1 MLFWPSV
8 YPPGWFEVGPDNVFR
23 VDAPIWLAL
32 LPPDSPTTKHPFVR
46 TDPPTADPRA
56 AADQL
61 VGVINLDSG
70 IRNRLNGPLTLATCH
85 NCGKMTAGRCGGCQ
99 SAFSCSKECQVKDWP
114 LHKVKC
120 ERNKDVNEKAKEA
133 AGKMK
138 VSQERESGFSI
149 LMTRCFQGGST
160 NLYTRFGSAG
170 EILDHK
176 KF

>member
-1 MLFWPSV
+1 MTTFFIDAYVKLKEPDTMLFWPSV

-70 IRNRLNGPLTLATCH
+70 IRNSLLRRAELAAAYNAKMPIASKVQLAT
-85 NCGKMTAGRCGGCQ
+85 T
-99 SAFSCSKECQVKDWP
+99 
-114 LHKVKC
+114 L
-120 ERNKDVNEKAKEA
+120 ERVVPA
-133 AGKMK
+133 
-138 VSQERESGFSI
+138 
-149 LMTRCFQGGST
+149 
-160 NLYTRFGSAG
+160 
-170 EILDHK
+170 
-176 KF
+176 